1 MDSSDKPFLLQ
12 TSTREQLLAFSL
24 SGAAISSWR
33 FDAANSTYEIDDS
46 FQTLFNYHAD
56 SNLNPETFHNLIQ
69 ISDRRLFREML
80 QRALSEGS
88 EGKLNMVVRAEN
100 TPGKLVH
107 LIGRAYTDGAGQV
120 VGIIGS
126 AVEIPQYEN
135 GGQQGQIP
143 GNAELKIRPDENYPS
158 EERFRSLITEAPV
171 ATCLFVGKDM
181 VIEIANDIMIG
192 YWGKDRS
199 VIGKPLLE
207 AVPELEGQPFISI
220 LEEIFRTG
228 IAYESKNAPARLKVQ
243 GVLST
248 FYFDFTY
255 KPLFDHEG
263 NVYGIMDMA
272 IDVTSQAIY
281 LKELQ
286 ASQERFR
293 SIIASAPAAM
303 GIFTGRDM
311 VVDLPNQAFIDIIG
325 KGQNIAG
332 RKLAELLPELEG
344 QKFLELL
351 DDVYTTGQSYQSF
364 GAPLDIYRDGKL
376 ARTYYNISFTP
387 LRDAQGDIYGILDM
401 SVDVTETVL
410 SKQKV
415 ELAEGSL
422 RNVIELAEIGTWRV
436 DLDTEMVECSPR
448 LLGWYGLESSG
459 PVELGTIRDMINPD
473 DLIKISEVLGEAAKP
488 ENSPFY
494 NCEYSIRAK
503 DGTVRALRDR
513 GQIHF
518 DAEGKPMAISGSVQD
533 ITNQIKDKIS
543 LEKQI
548 NLRTS
553 ELIDSLADLE
563 RSNSNLLQFAYIAS
577 HDLQEPLRK
586 IQTFSDLL
594 IKRYTTELGAGIDY
608 LNRIQGAA
616 RRMSI
621 LIKDLLDFSGISTR
635 QQASATVRLNQ
646 VIDAV
651 LQDLEVSI
659 ADSGAHIQV
668 GQLPVVKGDR
678 TQLGQLFSNL
688 LSNAIKFR
696 RPGVTPLIEIDYALL
711 PKTQLPPQ
719 VNPARLA
726 SQYYRI
732 DVMDNGIGFDAKYND
747 RIFQVFQRL
756 HSKSEFAGTGIGLAI
771 CEKVAANHGGAIK
784 ASSVLGQGSVFSVYL
799 PV

>member
-1 MDSSDKPFLLQ
+1 MDSSNKPFLLQ
-12 TSTREQLLAFSL
+12 TSTKEQLLAFSL

-33 FDAANSTYEIDDS
+33 FDAGNSSYAIDES
-46 FQTLFNYHAD
+46 FKTLFNYHTD
-56 SNLNPETFHNLIQ
+56 SNLNPETFHNLIKT
-69 ISDRRLFREML
+69 SDRRLFREML
-80 QRALSEGS
+80 QEALSAGS
-88 EGKLNMVVRAEN
+88 EGKLNIVVRTEN
-100 TPGKLVH
+100 TPSTLVH
-107 LIGRAYTDGAGQV
+107 LIGQAYTEGAGQV
-120 VGIIGS
+120 GGIIGS

-143 GNAELKIRPDENYPS
+143 ENAELTTRPDENYPS

-207 AVPELEGQPFISI
+207 AVPELEGQPFITI

-228 IAYESKNAPARLKVQ
+228 IAYESKNAPARLKVR
-243 GVLST
+243 GILST

-286 ASQERFR
+286 ASWER
-293 SIIASAPAAM
+293 
-303 GIFTGRDM
+303 
-311 VVDLPNQAFIDIIG
+311 L
-325 KGQNIAG
+325 
-332 RKLAELLPELEG
+332 
-344 QKFLELL
+344 
-351 DDVYTTGQSYQSF
+351 
-364 GAPLDIYRDGKL
+364 
-376 ARTYYNISFTP
+376 
-387 LRDAQGDIYGILDM
+387 
-401 SVDVTETVL
+401 
-410 SKQKV
+410 

-436 DLDTEMVECSPR
+436 DLHTEMVECSPR

-459 PVELGTIRDMINPD
+459 PVALGTIRGMINPD
-473 DLIKISEVLGEAAKP
+473 DLIKVSEVLSEAAKP

-494 NCEYSIRAK
+494 NCEYSIAAT
-503 DGTVRALRDR
+503 DGTIRALRDR

-518 DAEGKPMAISGSVQD
+518 DADGKPMAISGSVQD
-533 ITNQIKDKIS
+533 ITNQIRDKIS

-616 RRMSI
+616 KRMSI

-696 RPGVTPLIEIDYALL
+696 RPGVTPSIEIDYALL

-732 DVMDNGIGFDAKYND
+732 DVMDNGIGFDSKYND

-784 ASSVLGQGSVFSVYL
+784 AASVLGQGSVFSVYL